1 MDRANHRYCGF
12 RCGKALQVAQ
22 YKVAHF
28 YLDTVLLCDT
38 FAGMKKKPS
47 SANPVTTI
55 RFTPEDHK
63 LIEDLAKKLG
73 GSLPSVLRQGLRV
86 LAAKEGISA

>member
-1 MDRANHRYCGF
+1 
-12 RCGKALQVAQ
+12 
-22 YKVAHF
+22 
-28 YLDTVLLCDT
+28 
-38 FAGMKKKPS
+38 MKKKPS

>member
-1 MDRANHRYCGF
+1 
-12 RCGKALQVAQ
+12 
-22 YKVAHF
+22 
-28 YLDTVLLCDT
+28 
-38 FAGMKKKPS
+38 MKKKPSQALLSVLKPS